1 MRYCLAILLIVW
13 TTGASARRCEHESV
27 YLREAAAVFV
37 GRLVTFHTNV
47 DRSEIL
53 LHYQV
58 LEELKGQVPEE
69 VLILDY
75 PPCMFSLCTPEEVR
89 RAQEARGETDKPEI
103 VLIYPAP
110 KHPAFYR
117 AWGLKPGDVHGEKRH
132 CAWVHLN
139 RSVGLKS
146 WERDLARVRRQ
157 IDR

>member
-1 MRYCLAILLIVW
+1 MKYCLAILLSVW
-13 TTGASARRCEHESV
+13 STGASALRCEHETV
-27 YLREAAAVFV
+27 YLREADAVFV

-58 LEELKGQVPEE
+58 LEELKGRVPKD
-69 VLILDY
+69 VLILDH
-75 PPCMFSLCTPEEVR
+75 PPCMFSPCTPEEIR
-89 RAQEARGETDKPEI
+89 RAQERMGNIDKPEI
-103 VLIYPAP
+103 VLMYPAP
-110 KHPAFYR
+110 MHSAFYR

-139 RSVGLKS
+139 RSVGFES

-157 IDR
+157 IIR